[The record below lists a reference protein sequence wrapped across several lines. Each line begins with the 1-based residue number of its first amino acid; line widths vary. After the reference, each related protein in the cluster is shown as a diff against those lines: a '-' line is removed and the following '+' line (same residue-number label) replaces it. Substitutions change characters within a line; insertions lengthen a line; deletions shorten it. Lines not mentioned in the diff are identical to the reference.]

1 MPPPWI
7 PGLPKSY
14 DCGPSDPR
22 LVTQIPTTTL
32 PFSGSLRRPPT
43 PHPLIKVFFMPAE
56 WEGRSLTPGLV
67 PSAPHSLVSG
77 SPNPL
82 TLAPQIRGLFLFT
95 EHLRRP
101 TRQGYPD
108 TWF

>member
-1 MPPPWI
+1 MTVAPQI
-7 PGLPKSY
+7 PGWVWIG
-14 DCGPSDPR
+14 DSDSHNHS
-22 LVTQIPTTTL
+22 LFL
-32 PFSGSLRRPPT
+32 GSLRRPPT

-77 SPNPL
+77 SLNPL

-95 EHLRRP
+95 EHLGRP